1 MSPIIKKLGIEIFLL
16 IFTILVIRA
25 CLPVKSHLGNGEH
38 KILEQKIV
46 IIPMTGMPML
56 FLQSLE
62 KTLEQQHQADIL
74 VTTAM
79 GKGEEMLLK
88 NSDQYDATYLANL
101 GLDIGKRIKR
111 KNAFIIVLTNE
122 DINYSKSGLRYVFS
136 SHYDGVSVISLAR
149 VNPINF
155 GANISLI
162 EVPIIQQRTLDR
174 AIKLINKAIGYG
186 LYEYE
191 ASSNINNV
199 MYGPIMS
206 LDDLDQVGSWYQ

>member
-1 MSPIIKKLGIEIFLL
+1 MSSIITKLGVKIFLL
-16 IFTILVIRA
+16 ILTILVIRA
-25 CLPVKSHLGNGEH
+25 CLPVKSHLGNTEH
-38 KILEQKIV
+38 TISEQKIV
-46 IIPMTGMPML
+46 IVPMTGIPML
-56 FLQSLE
+56 FLQKLE
-62 KTLEQQHQADIL
+62 ETLEQQHQTDVL

-79 GKGEEMLLK
+79 GKGVEMLLK

-101 GLDIGKRIKR
+101 GLDIGGRIKR

-136 SHYDGVSVISLAR
+136 SHYEGVSVISLAR
-149 VNPINF
+149 VNPMNF
-155 GANISLI
+155 GARVSLI
-162 EVPIIQQRTLDR
+162 AVPFAQQKILDR

-186 LYEYE
+186 LYKYE
-191 ASSNINNV
+191 ASSNVSNV